1 VKQNII
7 LYEQALSNVF
17 KYTFFII
24 FFFFSFACCF
34 LRILQIRDIIATA
47 TRSQTEYRKLQDE
60 TLEYLRKL
68 NIPPRIRERVEHWF
82 SFTWEQQR
90 TLGTVERY

>member
-1 VKQNII
+1 MIFVS
-7 LYEQALSNVF
+7 LRAVL
-17 KYTFFII
+17 FIYKI
-24 FFFFSFACCF
+24 PY
-34 LRILQIRDIIATA
+34 IQIRDIIATA

-68 NIPPRIRERVEHWF
+68 NIPPRIRERVEQWF

-90 TLGTVERY
+90 TLGKISINNS

>member
-1 VKQNII
+1 MAFWHWIV
-7 LYEQALSNVF
+7 
-17 KYTFFII
+17 
-24 FFFFSFACCF
+24 
-34 LRILQIRDIIATA
+34 ILQIRDIIATA

-68 NIPPRIRERVEHWF
+68 NIPPRIRERVEQWF

-90 TLGTVERY
+90 TLGRWHAKTYNKRNHHGCFSVHNAPVYKF